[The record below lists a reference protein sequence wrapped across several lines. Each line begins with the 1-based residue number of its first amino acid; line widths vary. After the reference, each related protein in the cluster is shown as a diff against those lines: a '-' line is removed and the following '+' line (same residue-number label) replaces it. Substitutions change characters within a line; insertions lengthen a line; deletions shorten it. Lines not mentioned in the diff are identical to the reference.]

1 MEMKGAAVSGSFH
14 FCGYKSSQ
22 LKRNAAQ
29 PLLRVR
35 ES

>member
-1 MEMKGAAVSGSFH
+1 MEMKGAVVSGPFI
-14 FCGYKSSQ
+14 FCGYKSSR